1 MRFTILFKITFLLLF
16 ELANAQVLELPLE
29 ISDRG
34 HTFIKVSVN
43 DSEELNFV
51 FDTGATAEVIDTK
64 VAEKIGV
71 KSEYQQPV
79 QGASGEEFYDI
90 ALNEKLKL
98 DTIELVSR
106 AMVIKDLSN
115 LNVLSDEKIDGII
128 GATLLSKY
136 ITNIDYSNKKIV
148 FYKDDNDINLKDFT
162 KIPFTFKT
170 NIPIPLIKVGF
181 TLENGESFAGN
192 VLFDSGAGLSLS
204 VNSPYNKKNKLSEKA
219 EKKLLRKSSG
229 LGAESYDERIRIK
242 TLQLEGFSFTNLP
255 IELSGA
261 TEGVLASSDF
271 MGILGAKIIQRFNVV
286 LDYNTKTMY
295 LKPNKTYNNQFEFP
309 LSGVQLKKVND
320 TIVVNHVSKNSEAYS
335 KGLREN
341 DIIISVNGDSSKRLN
356 IYNSYFKNKGE
367 EIKLNIKSVKG
378 KEKTISFILKELI

>member
-16 ELANAQVLELPLE
+16 EFANAQVLELPLE
-29 ISDRG
+29 VSDRG

-64 VAEKIGV
+64 VAEKIGI
-71 KSEYQQPV
+71 KSEYKQPV
-79 QGASGEEFYDI
+79 KGASGEEFYDI

-98 DTIELVSR
+98 NTIELVSR

-148 FYKDDNDINLKDFT
+148 FYKDDNKINVEGFT

-181 TLENGESFAGN
+181 TLENGESFEGN

-204 VNSPYNKKNKLSEKA
+204 VNSPYNKKNKLSKKA
-219 EKKLLRKSSG
+219 EKTLLRKSSG

-320 TIVVNHVSKNSEAYS
+320 TIIVNHVSKNSEAYL

-341 DIIISVNGDSSKRLN
+341 DVIISVNGDSSKRLN
-356 IYNSYFKNKGE
+356 TYNSYFKNKGE
-367 EIKLNIKSVKG
+367 EIKLNIKSL
-378 KEKTISFILKELI
+378 KEKEETISFILKELI